1 MDASEETLAPPQIE
15 TAGGLTPDGR
25 LKFGR
30 LAGLAL
36 PAAIFTVAWPVLVD
50 SILGSLVG
58 LVDTILAAGIS
69 EPATDAVGN
78 ASYLMWFIGLVFVA
92 LDVGATALI
101 SRSIGAGRRA
111 VANAAVGQTMLLA
124 AVMGALV
131 GLLVFAMIPVLISVM
146 GLPADT
152 AFAFRTYMRFIAI
165 DAPVVAVMY
174 AGIACLRGSGD
185 SFRAMRALI
194 VVNIVNIVVAWS
206 LAGVDLQST
215 SIDHGQAVTRTILHN
230 PFGFNLGVTGIGIGT
245 LTAHATG
252 ALLVLAT
259 LVRGS
264 TVLKLH
270 ARRLR
275 PHPITMARIVRV
287 GLPNFFETLG
297 MWFGNYLIILMVNWM
312 GPGLVGAHILAIRV
326 EAFSFQLGFA
336 IAIAATTLTGQYLG
350 AGSPQL
356 ARRAIAWCAT
366 IAGVVMGLMGVAFVL
381 IPRTI
386 VATISGQ
393 PTHMDLT
400 PQCLIITGLIQVPF
414 AISIVFRQAMR
425 GAGDVKVVM
434 WITWITTYACRLP
447 LVYILSGVDIP
458 IPRALGGGII
468 HNPFGLEPSL
478 RMLWIG
484 LCTEIL
490 FRAVAFAWRFRHGGW
505 ARHRV

>member
-1 MDASEETLAPPQIE
+1 VDATEETLAPPQVE
-15 TAGGLTPDGR
+15 VAAGLTPEGR

-30 LAGLAL
+30 LAGLSM

-58 LVDTILAAGIS
+58 LVDTVLAAGIS

-78 ASYLMWFIGLVFVA
+78 ASYLMWFIGLVFIA

-124 AVMGALV
+124 GAAGV
-131 GLLVFAMIPVLISVM
+131 IVSLLVFAMIPVLISIM
-146 GLPADT
+146 GLPEAT
-152 AFAFRTYMRFIAI
+152 AHAFRSYMRFIAA
-165 DAPVVAVMY
+165 DAPIVAVMY

-194 VVNIVNIVVAWS
+194 VVNLVNIAVAWS
-206 LAGVDLQST
+206 LAGVDITAMRLVNGEPVSR
-215 SIDHGQAVTRTILHN
+215 VLLHN
-230 PFGFNLGVTGIGIGT
+230 PFGFNLGVAGIGIGT

-252 ALLVLAT
+252 AALVLVT
-259 LVRGS
+259 LLRGS
-264 TVLKLH
+264 TALTLH

-275 PHPITMARIVRV
+275 PHAVTMARIVRV

-312 GPGLVGAHILAIRV
+312 GAGLVGAHILAIRV

-350 AGSPQL
+350 AGSPAL
-356 ARRAIAWCAT
+356 ARRAIVWCSILAS
-366 IAGVVMGLMGVAFVL
+366 AVMGSMGLAFIF

-386 VATISGQ
+386 VAIISGQ
-393 PTHMDLT
+393 PTHMQLA
-400 PQCLIITGLIQVPF
+400 PQCLFITGLVQVPF
-414 AISIVFRQAMR
+414 AISIVLRQAMR

-458 IPRALGGGII
+458 VPHALGGGTI
-468 HNPFGLEPSL
+468 HNPFGFEPSL

-490 FRAVAFAWRFRHGGW
+490 FRSMAFGWRFTHGGW
-505 ARHRV
+505 ARQRV